1 MNIDDQVWC
10 QVQDQVWWHAVLQ
23 VQDQVERQVWHWV
36 RDQVQFDQIRNQ
48 VQIRILDQMREEHHE
63 H

>member
-10 QVQDQVWWHAVLQ
+10 Q